1 MLRFV
6 EAVTYGHAGSTFT
19 RACWSSGTTLL
30 PPTLLA
36 DYIEALIEE
45 IGNPTLLVTKG
56 ALKSKI
62 ETATQAI
69 LHDMKLATKHV
80 V

>member
-1 MLRFV
+1 MRSKLITSRIYGNHLHDI
-6 EAVTYGHAGSTFT
+6 ETYITHDEVGS
-19 RACWSSGTTLL
+19 RINLD
-30 PPTLLA
+30 

-45 IGNPTLLVTKG
+45 IGNPTMLVTKG